1 MMCRLTATFLS
12 LAAGCL
18 VSCQM
23 PLPVDMAASGAADSE
38 AGQPASAMYRTGV
51 NKLHC
56 PGSMVEQ
63 ASPAN
68 VQLPRSLKHV
78 ARHVLLQYANTV
90 RHGAS
95 CHHVGYTHL
104 KLPEAAFSL
113 KLLLSDRAPI
123 RYDAVSVTFVN
134 EPSFRHV
141 YYPGTRV
148 IAFKAY
154 FTKTGEILDMLPIE
168 LQEFTV
174 VDQRPV
180 KVPEGARGVQG
191 LLEEAKVQSFISSL

>member
-1 MMCRLTATFLS
+1 MMCRLTALFLS
-12 LAAGCL
+12 LAAGGL

-23 PLPVDMAASGAADSE
+23 PLPVDMAASGAVDSE

-56 PGSMVEQ
+56 VGSMVEQ
-63 ASPAN
+63 AAPAN
-68 VQLPRSLKHV
+68 VQLPGSLRHV
-78 ARHVLLQYANTV
+78 ARHVLLQGTNTV

-95 CHHVGYTHL
+95 CPHSGYTHL
-104 KLPEAAFSL
+104 KLPEAAFCL

-123 RYDAVSVTFVN
+123 RHDAVSVTFVG

-141 YYPGTRV
+141 YYPGTRIV
-148 IAFKAY
+148 VFEAY
-154 FTKTGEILDMLPIE
+154 FTKTGEILDMLPID
-168 LQEFTV
+168 LREFTV

-180 KVPEGARGVQG
+180 RVPEGARGVQG